1 MNILKKIID
10 TLKDY
15 IGVYDDD
22 LSFLDVGDIVLA
34 RRYQT
39 DDEKNKIKEGH
50 RESPFVIISKEK
62 GKTIALQCT
71 SNPHINIKWKNIL
84 YPLNRLTYN
93 LNKNCYVNTTYVTEL
108 KNIQYIKKLNHLKSY
123 DMNKIFK
130 SLYIV
135 MNSKFKYKPKFQLKK
150 IKFNYEVGD
159 IILYDNQKYY
169 IDKIDN
175 KNYLTFKVNNKN
187 KIKNRILI
195 NNTYYSFSFNNVVVI
210 KRKSKIDLVETFNTS
225 EIELINNLKKEIL
238 NKKVSNN
245 KRIVKIGA
253 LIDYNSNYYYIID
266 EDETNFIAI
275 RIHTSRDKDDN
286 MILVNIDDGNYY
298 TYFNDIRLAKKDY
311 KIRRYA
317 TNNEVN
323 YIKKLSE
330 LTKKNRQKL
339 SKKVSTKNN
348 SERKDIK
355 YFVPKTIIVNKKN
368 NNYYLILSRNDNTL
382 ELVNINDLSDYFYYI
397 LGEDSGP
404 YEYYR
409 IISEEEF
416 LKYNKKIN
424 ELQELAKLLVKK

>member
-1 MNILKKIID
+1 
-10 TLKDY
+10 
-15 IGVYDDD
+15 
-22 LSFLDVGDIVLA
+22 
-34 RRYQT
+34 
-39 DDEKNKIKEGH
+39 
-50 RESPFVIISKEK
+50 
-62 GKTIALQCT
+62 
-71 SNPHINIKWKNIL
+71 
-84 YPLNRLTYN
+84 
-93 LNKNCYVNTTYVTEL
+93 
-108 KNIQYIKKLNHLKSY
+108 
-123 DMNKIFK
+123 
-130 SLYIV
+130 
-135 MNSKFKYKPKFQLKK
+135 MNSNFKYKPKFQLKK

-225 EIELINNLKKEIL
+225 EIELINNFKKELL
-238 NKKVSNN
+238 NKKISNN
-245 KRIVKIGA
+245 NRIIKIGA

-275 RIHTSRDKDDN
+275 RIHTSDDKDDN

-298 TYFNDIRLAKKDY
+298 TYFNDI
-311 KIRRYA
+311 
-317 TNNEVN
+317 
-323 YIKKLSE
+323 
-330 LTKKNRQKL
+330 KL

-416 LKYNKKIN
+416 LEYNKKIN
-424 ELQELAKLLVKK
+424 ELQN